1 MRRKRYNVAFILLRE
16 AQSNTQHK
24 GNSIM
29 KVLSSAIT
37 ACSRFFFLFG
47 ILLLAVPAHGA
58 QFEEEVSTDE
68 YLFVKG
74 MVQSI
79 SVEEQKLTLKQK
91 NGEKISISIGEDTLF
106 EGFYKITELQLRQKI
121 KVWYQPKGEENKAL
135 KILKPL
141 ELGC

>member
-1 MRRKRYNVAFILLRE
+1 
-16 AQSNTQHK
+16 
-24 GNSIM
+24 M
-29 KVLSSAIT
+29 KVLSPAI
-37 ACSRFFFLFG
+37 AAYRRFFFLFC
-47 ILLLAVPAHGA
+47 ILLLAAPVHGT

-68 YLFVKG
+68 YLFVTG

-79 SVEEQKLTLKQK
+79 SVEERKLTLKQK
-91 NGEKISISIGEDTLF
+91 NGEKIPLIIGEDTLF
-106 EGFYKITELQLRQKI
+106 EGFYKLTELQLRQKI